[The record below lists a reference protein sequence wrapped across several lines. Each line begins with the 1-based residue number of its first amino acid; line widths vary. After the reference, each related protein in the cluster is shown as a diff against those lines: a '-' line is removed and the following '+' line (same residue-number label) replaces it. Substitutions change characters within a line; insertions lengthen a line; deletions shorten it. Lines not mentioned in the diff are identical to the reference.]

1 LANIAVSAAVANSIT
16 EGMFNTNLIEFLTG
30 RVNGNFR
37 PGADGSNILTLPE
50 LLGAGP
56 GGLGGNFGSMR
67 GHTSLA
73 ESLTTNF
80 KKNAFKMGVA
90 VVMIPVIGNVATK
103 ILRKPVILPANR
115 MLKSVGLK
123 DVKMG

>member
-1 LANIAVSAAVANSIT
+1 MSTTRRRRSKPKTNLMNVAVSAAVANSIT

-30 RVNGNFR
+30 RVNGNYR

-56 GGLGGNFGSMR
+56 GGLGGNYGSMK
-67 GHTSLA
+67 GYTSLSEA
-73 ESLTTNF
+73 LQTNF

-90 VVMIPVIGNVATK
+90 IVVVPMAANVAK
-103 ILRKPVILPANR
+103 KLLLSLIHI
-115 MLKSVGLK
+115 
-123 DVKMG
+123 